1 VSAADS
7 TRRLL
12 VAGGLAAY
20 AAVLVAFVL
29 FERPGLGIGH
39 FFYVAIVLIAFATNA
54 WWGAA
59 AGAFATGLYALA
71 VLVTPRMPADVIT
84 VAAGIRLV
92 TFVGV
97 GVVVGVFVQTN
108 GALVARLREQAERDF
123 LTGVLN
129 TRAFDDRLAA
139 RCHLGGEFL
148 LVLGDMDNLKHIN
161 DAHGHDEGNR
171 AIQHVSEFLR
181 ELLGSG
187 DELARIGG
195 DEFAIL
201 TDTSADDVV
210 ELTQRL
216 QRALARHGYEISFG
230 WAAAPRDGAVP
241 IELFRKADDRLYG
254 AKLLR
259 RNHRTVL
266 RLAAQE
272 ASAG

>member
-7 TRRLL
+7 HRRLL
-12 VAGGLAAY
+12 FAAGLTAY
-20 AAVLVAFVL
+20 AGVFLSFVL

-39 FFYVAIVLIAFATNA
+39 FFYVAIVLIALATNA
-54 WWGAA
+54 WWGAL
-59 AGAFATGLYALA
+59 AGTFATGLYALA
-71 VLVTPRMPADVIT
+71 VLITPRLPADVIT
-84 VAAGIRLV
+84 IAAGIRFV
-92 TFVGV
+92 TYVGV
-97 GVVVGVFVQTN
+97 GVVVGVFVQAN
-108 GALVARLREQAERDF
+108 RMLVTRLREQAERDF
-123 LTGVLN
+123 LTDLLN

-148 LVLGDMDNLKHIN
+148 LMLGDMDNLKHIN

-171 AIQHVSEFLR
+171 AIQRVAELLH

-201 TDTSADDVV
+201 TDTSVDGVA
-210 ELTQRL
+210 ELTRRL

-230 WAAAPRDGAVP
+230 WAAAPRDGTVP

-259 RNHRTVL
+259 RNQKTVL

-272 ASAG
+272 ASG